1 MSKVWLITGCSTGF
15 GRVLAEELLSSG
27 NKVIVTAR
35 KISSIED
42 LQTKYPDNAFCLEL
56 DVSNNAQINYVVLNA
71 IKKFGQIDVL
81 VNNAGY
87 GICGALEEAPEN
99 EIRRIFD
106 TNVFGLIEMTKAVLP
121 HMRKNKFGHILNISS
136 VAGLV
141 STPGF
146 GIYNATKYAVEG
158 LSEALAGEVSSFGI
172 KVTIIEPGPFRTDFA
187 GRSIYMCEEMK
198 EYDQSMQA
206 TRNYIQKVNGNQ
218 SGDPLRASFLM
229 MRVVEMENP
238 PLRLPLGK
246 MALERIQIKIK
257 SFNEELKRFEEDSL
271 GTDFPL
277 PS

>member
-15 GRVLAEELLSSG
+15 GRVLAQELLSTG

-35 KISSIED
+35 RISSIID
-42 LQTKYPDNAFCLEL
+42 FQNKYPDNALCLEL
-56 DVSNNAQINYVVLNA
+56 DVSNNAQIHYTVESA

-106 TNVFGLIEMTKAVLP
+106 TNVFGLIEMTRAVLP
-121 HMRKNKFGHILNISS
+121 HMRKNKSGHVLNISS

-206 TRNYIQKVNGNQ
+206 TRSYIQKVNGHQ
-218 SGDPLRASFLM
+218 AGDPLRASFLM
-229 MRVVEMENP
+229 MRVVDMENP
-238 PLRLPLGK
+238 PLRLPLGR
-246 MALERIQIKIK
+246 MALERIQTKMK
-257 SFNEELKRFEEDSL
+257 SFSEELKRFEGESL
-271 GTDFPL
+271 GTDF
-277 PS
+277 SE

>member
-15 GRVLAEELLSSG
+15 GRVLAQELLANG
-27 NKVIVTAR
+27 NKVVVTAR
-35 KISSIED
+35 KMSSIED
-42 LQTKYPDNAFCLEL
+42 LQLKYPENAFCLEL
-56 DVSNNAQINYVVLNA
+56 DVSNNAQINYVTESA

-106 TNVFGLIEMTKAVLP
+106 TNVFGLIEMTRAVLP
-121 HMRKNKFGHILNISS
+121 HMRKKMSGHILNISS

-146 GIYNATKYAVEG
+146 GIYNASKFAVEG
-158 LSEALAGEVSSFGI
+158 ISEALAGEVSSFGI

-187 GRSIYMCEEMK
+187 GRSIYVCEQMK
-198 EYDQSMQA
+198 EYDQAMHG
-206 TRNYIQKVNGNQ
+206 TRDYIQKANGNQ
-218 SGDPLRASFLM
+218 AGDPLRASFLM
-229 MRVVEMENP
+229 MRVVDMENP

-246 MALERIQIKIK
+246 MALERIHIKMK
-257 SFNEELKRFEEDSL
+257 SFNEELKRFEKDSL
-271 GTDFPL
+271 ATDF
-277 PS
+277 SGQR

>member
-1 MSKVWLITGCSTGF
+1 
-15 GRVLAEELLSSG
+15 
-27 NKVIVTAR
+27 
-35 KISSIED
+35 
-42 LQTKYPDNAFCLEL
+42 
-56 DVSNNAQINYVVLNA
+56 
-71 IKKFGQIDVL
+71 
-81 VNNAGY
+81 
-87 GICGALEEAPEN
+87 
-99 EIRRIFD
+99 
-106 TNVFGLIEMTKAVLP
+106 
-121 HMRKNKFGHILNISS
+121 LNISS

-187 GRSIYMCEEMK
+187 GRSIYICEEMK

-218 SGDPLRASFLM
+218 AGDPLRASFLM

-246 MALERIQIKIK
+246 MALERIQIKVK
-257 SFNEELKRFEEDSL
+257 SFNEELKRFEEESL